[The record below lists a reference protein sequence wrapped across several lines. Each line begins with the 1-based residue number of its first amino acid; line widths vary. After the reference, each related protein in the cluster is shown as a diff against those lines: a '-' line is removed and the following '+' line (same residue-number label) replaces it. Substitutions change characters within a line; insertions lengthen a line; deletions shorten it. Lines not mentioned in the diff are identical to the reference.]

1 MKHLPS
7 LKIID
12 EKIQMLING
21 IESRE
26 SISAWAISIID
37 DDSVKI
43 SNKLAWKI
51 IQNLGA
57 ADLMAG
63 DNSYLYTVEDFKA
76 WQKELFKNFVISL
89 D

>member
-1 MKHLPS
+1 MNYLPS
-7 LKIID
+7 SKIIN

-21 IESRE
+21 EESRE
-26 SISAWAISIID
+26 SISAWAVSIID
-37 DDSVKI
+37 DDSIKI

-57 ADLMAG
+57 ADLVAG

-76 WQKELFKNFVISL
+76 WQKELLRIL
-89 D
+89 PA